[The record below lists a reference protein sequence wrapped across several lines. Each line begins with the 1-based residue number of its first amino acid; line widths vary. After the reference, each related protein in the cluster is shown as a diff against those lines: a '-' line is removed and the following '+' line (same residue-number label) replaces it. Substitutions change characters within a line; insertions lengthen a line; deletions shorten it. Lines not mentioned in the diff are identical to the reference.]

1 MDYKIEDLID
11 MQLFQ
16 SLQDKLNDID
26 SFTMAILDN

>member
-16 SLQDKLNDID
+16 SLQDKLSDID